1 MKIHPQLRSATPDDA
16 LCVGVLAMQVFLD
29 TYATEG
35 IRPQLAREVLA
46 HCAPEAFASRI
57 ACPRTAF
64 VLAEHAG
71 HLVGFAELTA
81 TDQVPLDGLLGGVEL
96 VRLYVQ
102 RPFQQRGVGRLLL
115 QRAEALAGERGGS
128 LLWLTAWSGNHRAQA
143 FYRALGYADVGA
155 TQYLIEG
162 QGYENRIFSKR
173 LPP

>member
-1 MKIHPQLRSATPDDA
+1 MKIHPQLRPAAQDGA

-29 TYATEG
+29 TFATEG

-46 HCAPEAFASRI
+46 HYAPEAFASRI

-81 TDQVPLDGLLGGVEL
+81 TDEVLLDGLLGGVE
-96 VRLYVQ
+96 
-102 RPFQQRGVGRLLL
+102 RLLL

-128 LLWLTAWSGNHRAQA
+128 LLWLMAWSGNHRALA

-155 TQYLIEG
+155 TQYLMEG
-162 QGYENRIFSKR
+162 QGYENLIFSKR
-173 LPP
+173 LRP